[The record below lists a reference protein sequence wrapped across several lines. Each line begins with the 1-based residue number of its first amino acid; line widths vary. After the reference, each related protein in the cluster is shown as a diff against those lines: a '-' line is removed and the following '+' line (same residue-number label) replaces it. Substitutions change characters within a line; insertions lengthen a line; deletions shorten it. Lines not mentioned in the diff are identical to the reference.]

1 MDFWVGVGISTD
13 LLTFGSI
20 IAEFAISDAI
30 TMDSHGSRSDAWH
43 VARPSSKQP
52 TKHIDPIGDD
62 FGIRVATLHDSRRIL
77 VATMPGLG
85 LVSLPQLVL
94 VTSCFSKTMTFGWG
108 SLP

>member
-1 MDFWVGVGISTD
+1 MAAGAMLGMWRGPI
-13 LLTFGSI
+13 
-20 IAEFAISDAI
+20 
-30 TMDSHGSRSDAWH
+30 
-43 VARPSSKQP
+43 PNNQP

-85 LVSLPQLVL
+85 LVPLPQLVL
-94 VTSCFSKTMTFGWG
+94 VTYCFSKTMTFRWG